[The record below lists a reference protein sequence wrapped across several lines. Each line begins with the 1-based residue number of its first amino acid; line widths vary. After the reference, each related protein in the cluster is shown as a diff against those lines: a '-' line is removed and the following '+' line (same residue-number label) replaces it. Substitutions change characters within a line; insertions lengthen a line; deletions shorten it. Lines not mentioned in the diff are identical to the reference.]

1 MSAVKY
7 VEMSL
12 ADIRDLDKDK
22 AVFFLSVGPI
32 EVHGPHLPVGTDL
45 VVAEEVRKRSQQE
58 LIRRHPGLLAVD
70 LPPLY
75 LGSDALP
82 VPGSISVRA
91 SALESVLFDYAK
103 GLASQGFRYLVVL
116 DNHGGPRH
124 GLAIAAAAEA
134 VWRKFGFYVIHP
146 FSEIYKRMIR
156 DDPELLGMTGLAP
169 GACGDDRDNHA
180 GTNETSLMLA
190 IRKDGSLPPHRDI
203 PPSLPPDLRGLP
215 GLLDRLG
222 ALLAA
227 LGARETGPDIRH
239 LANTLAWVGQR
250 PMTPYMGAPD
260 KASPEA
266 GEAMLKAHVEITV
279 RLVERALS
287 GEVVLPEPLLGR
299 LAFLR
304 RLPE

>member
-1 MSAVKY
+1 MSALKY

-12 ADIRDLDKDK
+12 TDIRDLDRDK

-45 VVAEEVRKRSQQE
+45 VVAEEVRRRSQEE
-58 LIRRHPGLLAVD
+58 LGRRHPGLLVVE

-82 VPGSISVRA
+82 VPGSMSVRA
-91 SALESVLFDYAK
+91 SALESTLYDYAK
-103 GLASQGFRYLVVL
+103 GLALQGFKYLVVV

-124 GLAIAAAAEA
+124 GLAIYAAAHAA
-134 VWRKFGFYVIHP
+134 WRKLRFYLIHP
-146 FSEIYKRMIR
+146 FSEIR
-156 DDPELLGMTGLAP
+156 DDPALLGMTGLGP
-169 GACGDDRDNHA
+169 GTCGDDADNHA

-190 IRKDGSLPPHRDI
+190 ICKDGSLPPHRGI
-203 PPSLPPDLRGLP
+203 PPSFPPRLRGMTA
-215 GLLDRLG
+215 LLDRLG
-222 ALLAA
+222 VLLGAM
-227 LGARETGPDIRH
+227 GARETGPDIRH
-239 LANTLAWVGQR
+239 LAYTLAWVRQR

-260 KASPEA
+260 KASPKA
-266 GEAMLKAHVEITV
+266 GEAMLRAHVEIT
-279 RLVERALS
+279 LGLIEKALS
-287 GEVVLPEPLLGR
+287 GETVLPEPILGR